1 MFLKGAY
8 GGMLVPSVTSG
19 PSFAERAIKKR
30 KGNAGILLLAP
41 YVSNI
46 YIQPL
51 LLTCK

>member
-1 MFLKGAY
+1 
-8 GGMLVPSVTSG
+8 MLVPSATSG
-19 PSFAERAIKKR
+19 PPRADVAIKKR